1 MNVKA
6 QQLMKFRKQLFVLG
20 IFKYSVFMYLLTY
33 YRRLVKNPPAMQ
45 ETLVQFLGQEDSLE
59 KG

>member
-33 YRRLVKNPPAMQ
+33 YRRLVKNLPAMQ